1 MAFFILQT
9 DEGHFGKQSGGLFG
23 RPNLYDPLHLNLSM
37 ASAPSSPSP
46 TRSLRHCVSPSLF
59 KPNLSPSPTR
69 KTFTSG

>member
-1 MAFFILQT
+1 MY
-9 DEGHFGKQSGGLFG
+9 G
-23 RPNLYDPLHLNLSM
+23 RSNMYDPLHLNFSM
-37 ASAPSSPSP
+37 TSAPSSPSP

>member
-1 MAFFILQT
+1 MDDGQ
-9 DEGHFGKQSGGLFG
+9 FG
-23 RPNLYDPLHLNLSM
+23 RQPSGMYGRSSLYDPLHLNMSM

-59 KPNLSPSPTR
+59 KPSLSPSPTR